1 VRLGRNGAARPERCG
16 SATTGVVD
24 VLLRQLGRP
33 VDTQM
38 VGLLRLAV
46 RLGGR
51 AVEQDDAP
59 QDELGHPAAE
69 QPLDVPAMAWP
80 TSRP

>member
-1 VRLGRNGAARPERCG
+1 
-16 SATTGVVD
+16 
-24 VLLRQLGRP
+24 
-33 VDTQM
+33 M